1 MARTLSDIIPDDVS
15 TQIAMQDIHQYR
27 STDHYRSTNGSSIP
41 TRTSPPLQY
50 DRVTISRPNTTTTS
64 AATPSSAS
72 SSDSQE
78 QPNKRRSGLFSPFKP
93 LFPPPPPSPEVETKS
108 PKRKS
113 TPKKATSKKRTP
125 KKRQRQEFSVVDDSD
140 PIEDGDSDGD
150 WQAFWEAGKKD
161 IAEGSAP
168 KRQRVIAS
176 PPTTPSRPIPMA
188 TTNRP
193 VLKPPEPLGP
203 KLHQISREEVKQK
216 DPVVRSS
223 TVVRQPTPVQQPT
236 SVILPTPVQKPTL
249 VQQPK
254 PIQKTVLVQ
263 LPAPLAAPSTSRS
276 VSSPAEHTIP
286 LNPQVV
292 SFASKL
298 TPINALSPNEPQRKY
313 NIMGLI
319 QLISPVQDG
328 VRGFGGKPTSKA
340 GLTISDKGSI
350 HLNITLWGDKGKWV
364 ESCRVGDV
372 VLLTDLMAKEYRRK
386 TVASTRWA
394 SMMFRMDGAALTKLR
409 GDSVIE
415 GHLADLVKMRKTL
428 GHHLLDDDQYIA
440 RDPSFY
446 QTLNASIFWQQGAL
460 AGAYLPTGSDSDPD
474 ANEAMSEDEAV
485 ETGVEPAVKMEPEDD
500 MKIAVKLEPEDKM
513 VSKLKVDHEIEKV
526 KKVKIEPGAVDETAV
541 GDESTSETEVVSGP
555 TRGDTLRG
563 VVVYHML
570 NVDRDDSK
578 GWEIGVVHLTKNR
591 LVKVQTSSYTS
602 WIDILRPQRYMEFY
616 GQYSQEDGVL
626 RINGS
631 TREPTVIQEKGP
643 DVPTCSQ
650 MFDSVKNV
658 IDSRFMGIA
667 SVDGYID
674 GVTFP
679 EDITN
684 QFWAKDSVFSIPLIV
699 CSNCS
704 MKMEP
709 LQEDMRR
716 FVCVDCHSDPDKKET
731 SKPKMCYHDFH
742 FWLRDKPTLG
752 STHQPQ
758 AETIRVSCKGDVCQQ
773 VFPTI
778 PAAEWFESIEKY
790 QECRQ
795 AWIAW
800 MQMLAGKTGGEG
812 ESNKSVLNTR
822 QRRVRVEV
830 GVGKG
835 RMGKAVR
842 VKYLHP
848 LAG

>member
-1 MARTLSDIIPDDVS
+1 
-15 TQIAMQDIHQYR
+15 MQDIHQYR

-50 DRVTISRPNTTTTS
+50 DRVRTISRLNTTTAS
-64 AATPSSAS
+64 AATPSSAPT
-72 SSDSQE
+72 SDSQE
-78 QPNKRRSGLFSPFKP
+78 QPNKRRSGGLFSPFKP

-113 TPKKATSKKRTP
+113 TPKRGSPKKRTP
-125 KKRQRQEFSVVDDSD
+125 KKRQRQEFSVVDDTD

-161 IAEGSAP
+161 IAEGSAQ
-168 KRQRVIAS
+168 KRQRVAAS
-176 PPTTPSRPIPMA
+176 PPTTPSRLVPIA
-188 TTNRP
+188 TTNRST
-193 VLKPPEPLGP
+193 LKPPEPLGP
-203 KLHQISREEVKQK
+203 KLHQISREEIKQK
-216 DPVVRSS
+216 DPVVRTSK
-223 TVVRQPTPVQQPT
+223 VVRQPTPVQQPT
-236 SVILPTPVQKPTL
+236 LVVLPTPVQKPTL
-249 VQQPK
+249 VQQLK
-254 PIQKTVLVQ
+254 PIQKVTLVRQ
-263 LPAPLAAPSTSRS
+263 PVPLAVLSTSRS
-276 VSSPAEHTIP
+276 ASSPAEHTIP

-298 TPINALSPNEPQRKY
+298 TPINALSSNEPQKKY

-340 GLTISDKGSI
+340 GLTISDKESI
-350 HLNITLWGDKGKWV
+350 HLNVTLWGDKGKWV

-394 SMMFRMDGAALTKLR
+394 SMMFRMDGTALTKLR

-415 GHLADLVKMRKTL
+415 GHLADLAKMRKTL

-446 QTLNASIFWQQGAL
+446 QTLNANLFWQQGAP
-460 AGAYLPTGSDSDPD
+460 AGTYLPTGSNSDPD
-474 ANEAMSEDEAV
+474 ANEAMSENEAV

-513 VSKLKVDHEIEKV
+513 VSELKVDPETEAM
-526 KKVKIEPGAVDETAV
+526 KKVKIEPGVVDETTV
-541 GDESTSETEVVSGP
+541 GNEPTNEAEVISGP
-555 TRGDTLRG
+555 TRGCTLRG

-616 GQYSQEDGVL
+616 GQWSQDDGVL

-631 TREPTVIQEKGP
+631 AREPTVIQEKGP

-684 QFWAKDSVFSIPLIV
+684 RFWAKDSVFSIPLIV

-704 MKMEP
+704 MRMEP
-709 LQEDMRR
+709 LQKDMRR
-716 FVCVDCHSDPDKKET
+716 FICVDCQSDPDKREA

-752 STHQPQ
+752 GAHQPQ

-812 ESNKSVLNTR
+812 GANKTVLNTR
-822 QRRVRVEV
+822 RRRVRVEV

-848 LAG
+848 LAD